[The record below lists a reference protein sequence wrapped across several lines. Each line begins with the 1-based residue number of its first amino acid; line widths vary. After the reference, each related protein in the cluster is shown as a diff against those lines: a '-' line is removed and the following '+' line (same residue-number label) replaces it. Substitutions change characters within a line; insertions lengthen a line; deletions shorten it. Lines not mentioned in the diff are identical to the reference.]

1 MIFLVAVSFLS
12 KGANWTGVE
21 LDEFMDCPY
30 NLAHNR
36 QTRMLADLTLAG
48 CYTGYNST
56 EDQLERDR
64 ILLQSAKQN
73 LAKMAYFGL
82 TEQQSASQYIFEQTF
97 QLDFANSFDQAN
109 ATLSAQAI
117 AELTP
122 SQVIQSSFPTFWSS
136 FLVTNHVVNMNPR
149 QLERIRQLNSLDTQL
164 LDFARQLLQQRFEEL
179 KRRDPYFRQH
189 WLRILRPFKS
199 ETPDDNSVI

>member
-1 MIFLVAVSFLS
+1 MEERPTLVRGPGIHQSTTLLQGIRIVKESVAETIQVTVILIQGS
-12 KGANWTGVE
+12 NWTGVE
-21 LDEFMDCPY
+21 LEEFMNCPY

-56 EDQLERDR
+56 ADQLERDR

-73 LAKMAYFGL
+73 LASMAYFGL
-82 TEQQSASQYIFEQTF
+82 TEQQAISQYIFEQTF
-97 QLDFANSFDQAN
+97 RLDFANSFDQAN

-122 SQVIQSSFPTFWSS
+122 AQVLHSSC
-136 FLVTNHVVNMNPR
+136 N
-149 QLERIRQLNSLDTQL
+149 
-164 LDFARQLLQQRFEEL
+164 
-179 KRRDPYFRQH
+179 
-189 WLRILRPFKS
+189 LR
-199 ETPDDNSVI
+199 

>member
-1 MIFLVAVSFLS
+1 M
-12 KGANWTGVE
+12 N
-21 LDEFMDCPY
+21 CPY

-56 EDQLERDR
+56 VDQLERDR

-73 LAKMAYFGL
+73 LASMTYFGL

-97 QLDFANSFDQAN
+97 QLDFVNSFDQAN

-122 SQVIQSSFPTFWSS
+122 TQVLFYTFNNCLS
-136 FLVTNHVVNMNPR
+136 
-149 QLERIRQLNSLDTQL
+149 
-164 LDFARQLLQQRFEEL
+164 
-179 KRRDPYFRQH
+179 Y
-189 WLRILRPFKS
+189 
-199 ETPDDNSVI
+199 